1 MIKNE
6 IKKRIKEAGYSLKWI
21 AQQKLNIHHTELSNI
36 CAGRRKPKT
45 ETIRSLSRFLRCKM
59 TDLYEERS

>member
-1 MIKNE
+1 MIINN
-6 IKKRIKEAGYSLKWI
+6 IKAKIKEAGYSLKWI

-45 ETIRSLSRFLRCKM
+45 KIIRSLSRFLRCKM
-59 TDLYEERS
+59 TDLYEERN